1 MQTANATTTLCFSL
15 LNVNCASCVRKIE
28 KRLCK
33 ISGIKKAQVNFA
45 SREIL
50 IEVENPEIGASFI
63 IAEIKKLGFKAEEID
78 THIGHR
84 PTHCHKPNLSLLR
97 AQVIVSILCSLPLLI
112 PMILLFFGINIELN
126 GVVQFA
132 LATIVQFFGGFP
144 FYVGTYRGL
153 RTWSLNMDSLVSLG
167 TSVAYFY
174 SIWLLFFSPQ
184 VEFYFETS
192 AVLIA
197 LILLGRYLEEQ
208 AKQKAMGGMSSLL
221 KLQVKSAR
229 IRKGEGFVDV
239 PVEKIEIGDLVQ
251 VRPGERV
258 PIDGEILEGT
268 SHIDESMLTGESGQ
282 IYKHRSDQVYAG
294 TINGNGTLQVK
305 STKNANDTVLNH
317 IVELVKTAQSSKAP
331 IERLADAISSY
342 FVPVVAGIALLTLL
356 IWWTIFNR
364 PMDGVINAIAT
375 LVIACPCALGLATPM
390 VIMVGTA
397 KGAREGIL
405 IKDAQAL
412 ELAHKIKAI
421 IIDKTGTITSG
432 NLSVVDVIYEGAN
445 FFKYAKAL
453 SQYSTHP
460 LSNAVNQFSSSKV
473 SETDTIDNFNTHP
486 GKGIEGELNGKKIYV
501 GSYNFMKELSISLA
515 GYSNQ
520 IESEKR
526 IVVCVANSTE
536 MLGFFLLQDSIK
548 EGSAN
553 ALAKIK
559 RMGIKTFL
567 LSGDRKSVVEN
578 VAQTLYFDDFR
589 AEVLPEDKAAYVM
602 EKQKAGITVGM
613 MGDGVND
620 APALA
625 RADVGFAVGSG
636 TDIAMES
643 AQIGLMHS
651 DLRNLYRA
659 IRLSKVSYAKIK
671 ENLFFAFIYNICG
684 VPLAAFGYL
693 NPMLAGTAMALS
705 SICVVLNS
713 LLLNKKRLD

>member
-1 MQTANATTTLCFSL
+1 MNTATHSHTLCFSL

-28 KRLCK
+28 KRLSK
-33 ISGIKKAQVNFA
+33 LSGIKKAQVNFA
-45 SREIL
+45 SREIS
-50 IEVENPEIGASFI
+50 IEIEHDSITPQFI
-63 IAEIKKLGFKAEEID
+63 IDEIKKVGFTAEEID
-78 THIGHR
+78 THVGHR
-84 PTHCHKPNLSLLR
+84 PTHCHKPNLRLLR
-97 AQVIVSILCSLPLLI
+97 AQVIISIICAIPLLF
-112 PMILLFFGINIELN
+112 PMLLLFFGINIELSG
-126 GVVQFA
+126 GVQLA
-132 LATIVQFFGGFP
+132 LATIVQFFGGYP
-144 FYVGTYRGL
+144 FYVGTFRGL

-174 SIWLLFFSPQ
+174 SIWMLFFSPK
-184 VEFYFETS
+184 VEYYFETS

-197 LILLGRYLEEQ
+197 LILLGRLLEMR
-208 AKQKAMGGMSSLL
+208 AKEKAMGGMSSLL
-221 KLQVKSAR
+221 KLQAKSAR

-282 IYKHRSDQVYAG
+282 IYKHRSDLVYAG

-331 IERLADAISSY
+331 IERLADTISSY
-342 FVPVVAGIALLTLL
+342 FVPVVVGIALLTLL
-356 IWWTIFNR
+356 IWWTIFNK

-432 NLSVVDVIYEGAN
+432 NLSVVDVNYDGAN
-445 FFKYAKAL
+445 FFRFAKAL
-453 SQYSTHP
+453 SQYSEHP
-460 LSNAVNQFSSSKV
+460 LSNAIHQFSSPKL
-473 SETDTIDNFNTHP
+473 SETENVDNFHTHP
-486 GKGIEGELNGKKIYV
+486 GKGIEGDLGKEKIYV
-501 GSYNFMKELSISLA
+501 GSYNFMKELKIDLS
-515 GYSNQ
+515 GYGNQ

-526 IVVCVANSTE
+526 IVVCVANSTQ
-536 MLGFFLLQDSIK
+536 MVGYFILQDSIK
-548 EGSAN
+548 EGSAD
-553 ALAKIK
+553 ALSKIK
-559 RMGIKTFL
+559 KLGIKTFL

-578 VAQTLYFDDFR
+578 VAQTLNFDDFR
-589 AEVLPEDKAAYVM
+589 GEVLPEDKAAYVM

-636 TDIAMES
+636 TDVAMES
-643 AQIGLMHS
+643 AQVGLMHS
-651 DLRNLYRA
+651 DLKNLYRA

-684 VPLAAFGYL
+684 IPLAALGYL
-693 NPMLAGTAMALS
+693 NPMIAGTAMALS

-713 LLLNKKRLD
+713 LLLNKKRL